1 MNQSDPVRSISQRLW
16 SVMLSALGLV
26 LVANVVWSL
35 LRPLLPVI
43 VILAITVAMVAGA
56 RAYFRARW

>member
-43 VILAITVAMVAGA
+43 VILTITVAIVAGA